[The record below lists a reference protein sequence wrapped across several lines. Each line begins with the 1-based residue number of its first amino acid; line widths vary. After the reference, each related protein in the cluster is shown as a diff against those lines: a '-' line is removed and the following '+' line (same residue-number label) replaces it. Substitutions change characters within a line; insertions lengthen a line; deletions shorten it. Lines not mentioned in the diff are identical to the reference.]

1 MFWIEEAIHHHS
13 NSRSLSLIPPTTR
26 EKIKKYTIHSTLS
39 EHGGET
45 RRFLFLR
52 KRERERERE
61 MRLITLLGCLLFS
74 SVLVVNGVSLRT
86 DKSGMLLESSRFRIL
101 GKSIATSRDNRFDFF
116 FVE

>member
-1 MFWIEEAIHHHS
+1 
-13 NSRSLSLIPPTTR
+13 
-26 EKIKKYTIHSTLS
+26 
-39 EHGGET
+39 
-45 RRFLFLR
+45 
-52 KRERERERE
+52 

-116 FVE
+116 LSLVSKSPFEYTSESMAFTNTQAA